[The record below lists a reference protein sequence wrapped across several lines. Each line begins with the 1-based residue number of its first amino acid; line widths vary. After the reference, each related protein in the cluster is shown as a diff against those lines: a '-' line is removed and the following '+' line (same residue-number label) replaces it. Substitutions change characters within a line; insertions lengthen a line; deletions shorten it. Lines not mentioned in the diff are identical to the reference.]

1 MYKVTLVLVLLLTSG
16 CAASVEGSPV
26 AGEAPAT
33 TPATSS
39 SVASSSAAPP
49 PSLPE
54 FAKPACSL
62 LSSADIVSIMDS
74 AVLKEVG
81 AREEPNE
88 SVSADTVRGKCTF
101 FDKTDNADFATF
113 SVLFTSGQP
122 EFTVNNVFEGALKRR
137 AAYQEIQ
144 GLGDKAATY
153 RDEKESRR
161 VSVIAARIN
170 GKTAA
175 IPILTIGANHPDKV
189 QPRMVEAMRAIVEK
203 LK

>member
-1 MYKVTLVLVLLLTSG
+1 VYKFSLFLVLLMTSA

-26 AGEAPAT
+26 AGEAPVTTTAT
-33 TPATSS
+33 S
-39 SVASSSAAPP
+39 SVASSSEGPP
-49 PSLPE
+49 PPLPE

-62 LSSADIVSIMDS
+62 LSSDEIVSIMDS
-74 AVLKEVG
+74 ASLKEVG
-81 AREEPNE
+81 SREEPNE
-88 SVSADTVRGKCTF
+88 EVSSDTVRGKCTF

-137 AAYQEIQ
+137 AAYEEIQ
-144 GLGDKAATY
+144 GLGDKGATY

-161 VSVIAARIN
+161 VSVIAAKIN

-189 QPRMVEAMRAIVEK
+189 QPRMVEAMRAIVDK